1 MAAVV
6 VVARSFRSNLQVTVE
21 EREQVQN
28 LNRTALEV
36 LGRCPARYF
45 VRSETLEIGPSLR
58 TRGSDRRMFVRFAS
72 IEARFVG
79 EGDNESERRP
89 EPNGERDVGGGLDG
103 VSYPRPSQL
112 SVPPQRDPESQFLR
126 GTFVRDNATCAIGR

>member
-6 VVARSFRSNLQVTVE
+6 VVARSFRSNSQVMVE

-45 VRSETLEIGPSLR
+45 VRSEKLEIDPSLR
-58 TRGSDRRMFVRFAS
+58 TRGSDRCVFVCLAS
-72 IEARFVG
+72 IEARLVC
-79 EGDNESERRP
+79 ECDYESKGRP
-89 EPNGERDVGGGLDG
+89 EADGERDVGGRLD
-103 VSYPRPSQL
+103 
-112 SVPPQRDPESQFLR
+112 
-126 GTFVRDNATCAIGR
+126 